1 MVINESLNILEVGR
15 KEAEKESERELI
27 CLLQTGGAI
36 DVAPCP
42 HKLDV
47 FGSNSC

>member
-15 KEAEKESERELI
+15 KAEKESERELI
-27 CLLQTGGAI
+27 CLLQTGRVI
-36 DVAPCP
+36 DVALCP

-47 FGSNSC
+47 VGSNSC